1 MRVTLISGL
10 SGSGKSIALRLLE
23 DQGFFCVDNLPIAL
37 LPSLIDLYCQNTE
50 VTKLGISVD
59 VRSTR
64 EPETLL
70 ETLEN
75 IKHLVERIDILFL
88 AANNEVLLKRF
99 SETRRSHPLV
109 NEEATLAEAL
119 KKERQL
125 LEPIKEVAYNV
136 DTSMMTAPALRYFV
150 RQWLDLPAAPLYVVF
165 ESFGFKHGL
174 PEDVD
179 FVFDVRSLPNPFYV
193 THLRPFTGLDA
204 PIQEFFAENDQVANM
219 IDDIGGFLQKWLP
232 NIEREMRS
240 YITIGIGCTGGQHR
254 SVYIAE
260 ALAAR
265 FGDCYQTLVRHRQ
278 LAQAQ
283 LEQSLHISCKD

>member
-23 DQGFFCVDNLPIAL
+23 DQGFLCVDNLPIAL

>member
-37 LPSLIDLYCQNTE
+37 LPNLIELYRDGGQ

-59 VRSTR
+59 VRSTKN
-64 EPETLL
+64 PEEVLKTLQ
-70 ETLEN
+70 N
-75 IKHLVERIDILFL
+75 IEHLVERIDILFL
-88 AANNEVLLKRF
+88 AANEEVLLKRF

-109 NEEATLAEAL
+109 NESATLAEAL
-119 KKERQL
+119 REERAL
-125 LEPIKEVAYNV
+125 LEPIREVAYNV
-136 DTSMMTAPALRYFV
+136 DTSMMTAPNLRYFV
-150 RQWLDLPAAPLYVVF
+150 RQWLNLPKASLYVVF

-193 THLRPFTGLDA
+193 THLRPFTGLDE
-204 PIQEFFAENDQVANM
+204 PIQSFFAEHNQVGEM
-219 IDDIGGFLQKWLP
+219 IDDITHFLQKWLP

-260 ALAAR
+260 NLAKHFAQ
-265 FGDCYQTLVRHRQ
+265 DYQCLVRHRQ
-278 LAQAQ
+278 LASIKA
-283 LEQSLHISCKD
+283 EPSKPE